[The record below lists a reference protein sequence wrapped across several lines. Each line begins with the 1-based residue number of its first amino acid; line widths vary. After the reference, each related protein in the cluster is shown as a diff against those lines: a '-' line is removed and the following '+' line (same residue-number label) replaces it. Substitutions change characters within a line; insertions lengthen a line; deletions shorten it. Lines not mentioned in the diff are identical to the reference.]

1 MRGKLVLGLMA
12 FLVCV
17 IVLIETRLGAPQPPG
32 GKGGKDGKK
41 FDPTKWFEKASG
53 GKDTVDI
60 SKQYMGKAE
69 MELFAKENGITNGQ
83 LTKEQFLKY
92 AEQMNELRQKTG
104 NTGKG
109 GYGKGQD
116 GKGGYGKGG
125 KGPDGKGQDNK
136 GEAPK
141 PKITVSTEEEVDKKA
156 EEFFTKLDLNGDGF
170 LNAEE
175 IAKTRDLKNDWKKWD
190 ENKDELISLSEYKLY
205 FREFTKRFNERVNE
219 NEAKRQNREDAKSS
233 STESSGNRKII
244 IEEDEEILPIP
255 IRAGG
260 DLPKDFPSWFTEYDT
275 NKDGQVSLYEWRVG
289 KAGREMEL
297 FERMDRN
304 EDGFLTIDE
313 VMYYNKLTAA
323 QQTAAAKRN
332 TAPNQVTFISGDRP
346 NQPEAGTNPNLPGK
360 KGKMGKMGDGAGK
373 KGKKGG

>member
-1 MRGKLVLGLMA
+1 
-12 FLVCV
+12 
-17 IVLIETRLGAPQPPG
+17 
-32 GKGGKDGKK
+32 
-41 FDPTKWFEKASG
+41 
-53 GKDTVDI
+53 
-60 SKQYMGKAE
+60 
-69 MELFAKENGITNGQ
+69 
-83 LTKEQFLKY
+83 
-92 AEQMNELRQKTG
+92 
-104 NTGKG
+104 
-109 GYGKGQD
+109 
-116 GKGGYGKGG
+116 
-125 KGPDGKGQDNK
+125 
-136 GEAPK
+136 
-141 PKITVSTEEEVDKKA
+141 VDKKA